1 MDLGL
6 ASCAFAAPP
15 VVEPATSGT
24 SGGATDE
31 GKGEAKEEEAKEEEA
46 KEEDDPI
53 ELFDDSNLVE
63 GLSDFAQHSK
73 PCRQSISIICMLP
86 PTRKCFGF
94 IPRLMNSSVV
104 RAAQS

>member
-1 MDLGL
+1 MFVKLLMHKAEAKKFMRQRAMDLGL

-46 KEEDDPI
+46 KEEDDPM
-53 ELFDDSNLVE
+53 ELFDDFNLV
-63 GLSDFAQHSK
+63 F
-73 PCRQSISIICMLP
+73 
-86 PTRKCFGF
+86 
-94 IPRLMNSSVV
+94 
-104 RAAQS
+104 